1 MSNPQDPN
9 DSHAPEPP
17 ELPHPE
23 LKPPDLLG
31 SEHPATP
38 GSPPPGNPPAGPAH
52 GASAAESGAPP
63 PGYGTPDQPIPS
75 RPDVPAHGQPTGPE
89 YGSPGWGAPSAPSV
103 PTYDPTGYA
112 ADAGWAVRRSRAV
125 PRTAPRPDTAPIPD
139 MPVCLPATTRPPAPT
154 ASRDMARPNTVRR
167 PATPCTENRP
177 PTTAWPASGHDRRF
191 QPPEPGYG
199 YPPAGY
205 GPPPPYASWLQR
217 VGAAI
222 LDGLLVGIPAWIL
235 DFLGNVVGS
244 HPVTCTTYGD
254 GGRVCT
260 GGGLTSGG
268 ALLVGLGVLVGIAG
282 ALYLLYLEGTT
293 GQTPGKRVLGI
304 KLIREADGQVMGFW
318 WCVLRSICHI
328 LDSLPCYLGYL
339 WPLWDDKRQTFADKI
354 MKTVVVK
361 V

>member
-31 SEHPATP
+31 SERPVTP

-52 GASAAESGAPP
+52 GASAAESAAPP

-75 RPDVPAHGQPTGPE
+75 RPDVPAHGQPIGPE
-89 YGSPGWGAPSAPSV
+89 YGSPGWGPPSAPSV

-112 ADAGWAVRRSRAV
+112 ADAGWGGPSV
-125 PRTAPRPDTAPIPD
+125 PGGPTYGSAPGYGANPGYAGVPPGYDQAPGAHGQPGYGPSEYGQAPGYPVYGEPPPDYG
-139 MPVCLPATTRPPAPT
+139 R
-154 ASRDMARPNTVRR
+154 
-167 PATPCTENRP
+167 
-177 PTTAWPASGHDRRF
+177 PASGHDRRF
-191 QPPEPGYG
+191 QPPEPDYG

-254 GGRVCT
+254 GSRVCT

-268 ALLVGLGVLVGIAG
+268 ALLVGLGALVGIAG

-354 MKTVVVK
+354 MKTIVVK